1 MWFICDDSLS
11 EVNVWTLYEYGQEGE
26 RMPQRCVQEHCPQRF
41 GGALVWTLT
50 SGRIVTAFGT
60 KKAAGGWFM

>member
-1 MWFICDDSLS
+1 
-11 EVNVWTLYEYGQEGE
+11 
-26 RMPQRCVQEHCPQRF
+26 VQEHCPQRF

-60 KKAAGGWFM
+60 KKAAGGWFMLVMFDFALLVPCCSSAAMHRLILISQRIG